1 MSTATILWITAVV
14 VILAAV
20 VVLLVVR
27 SRRRGARASRRMGLP
42 DVGTLSAEGLDQKT
56 PSAPAHRPEK

>member
-1 MSTATILWITAVV
+1 MSTSTILWIAGVV

-27 SRRRGARASRRMGLP
+27 SRRRGAQASRRMRLP

-56 PSAPAHRPEK
+56 PAAPTRQPEK